1 VGTHIGA
8 CRQLCVTVLEPIDA
22 AKSTVSA
29 QKGALATEP
38 KGTAITHCRHG
49 TALKS
54 LQLSNRYELKGCPRV
69 FPRCL
74 PEYAEYRSST
84 QLRWLQLAL

>member
-38 KGTAITHCRHG
+38 KGTYGHHTLSARYSPEELTTFKRIRIER
-49 TALKS
+49 LPKS
-54 LQLSNRYELKGCPRV
+54 LSPLPARV
-69 FPRCL
+69 RRVPI
-74 PEYAEYRSST
+74 
-84 QLRWLQLAL
+84 